1 MREVI
6 SEFVALE
13 VLSGKA
19 LTEKTDVFSFT
30 SILFSIMMN
39 SQCGQTDERT
49 IAGHPIPYSIPQFVY
64 ELIKSGLS
72 TNPDDK
78 LTVDEIIEQFEKKD
92 FRITDEINSEKV
104 LDFVNSVK
112 LSKL

>member
-1 MREVI
+1 VREMT
-6 SEFVALE
+6 SEFIALE
-13 VLSGKA
+13 VLSGQA
-19 LTEKTDVFSFT
+19 LTEKTDIFSFT
-30 SILFSIMMN
+30 SILFSIVMN

-49 IAGHPIPYSIPQFVY
+49 ITGHPISYSIPQFVY

-72 TNPDDK
+72 TNPDEK
-78 LTVDEIIEQFEKKD
+78 PTVDEIIDQFKEKD
-92 FRITDEINSEKV
+92 FRITDEIDSENV